1 VKIDDAARL
10 SRIAIAGPPK
20 HGKTTLADN
29 IANGRPIIRTDD
41 IDDELKRD
49 RPELTPADR
58 WALVSTLTVI
68 RCERLSEF
76 VVEGIRVAH
85 ALRKGLTA
93 DAVFWCDVPRDGFD
107 AKRHAA
113 TARGVAS
120 VFRDWRAMNELR
132 PNPVPVVLP

>member
-1 VKIDDAARL
+1 MKTDEAARL
-10 SRIAIAGPPK
+10 SRIAIVGPPK
-20 HGKTTLADN
+20 HGKTTLADK

-41 IDDELKRD
+41 IDLELKRD

-76 VVEGIRVAH
+76 VVEGVRVAH
-85 ALRKGLTA
+85 ALRKGLA
-93 DAVFWCDVPRDGFD
+93 VDAVCWCDVPREGFD
-107 AKRHAA
+107 PTRHTA
-113 TARGVAS
+113 TARSVAS

-132 PNPVPVVLP
+132 PSPVPVVLP